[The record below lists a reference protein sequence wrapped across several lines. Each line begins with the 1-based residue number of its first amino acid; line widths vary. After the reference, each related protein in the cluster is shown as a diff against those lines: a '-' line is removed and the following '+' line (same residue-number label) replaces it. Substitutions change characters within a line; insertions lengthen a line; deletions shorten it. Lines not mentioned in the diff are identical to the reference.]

1 MRPRIVDHFHGAPW
15 VLPSVTMSTGVELKV
30 AGHTY
35 RVASSATEDE
45 LQRLARI
52 VERKL
57 RELAPSSAYHP
68 QSMLLV
74 AMSLAFEVEQE
85 RARRLAV
92 EKRSREMLTTVL
104 ARVDAAL
111 DMTGDRPVD
120 SELLAPQPR

>member
-1 MRPRIVDHFHGAPW
+1 
-15 VLPSVTMSTGVELKV
+15 MSAGVELKV

-35 RVASSATEDE
+35 RVASTAGADE
-45 LQRLARI
+45 LERLARV

-68 QSMLLV
+68 QSMFLV
-74 AMSLAFEVEQE
+74 AISLAHEVEQE
-85 RARRLAV
+85 RARRLAL

-111 DMTGDRPVD
+111 DMTGERAVEPEPLDLVT
-120 SELLAPQPR
+120 PQ